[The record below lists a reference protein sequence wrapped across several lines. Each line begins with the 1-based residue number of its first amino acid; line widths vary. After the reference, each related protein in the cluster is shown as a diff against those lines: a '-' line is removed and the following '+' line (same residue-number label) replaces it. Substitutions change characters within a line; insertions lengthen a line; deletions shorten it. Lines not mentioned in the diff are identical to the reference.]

1 MNENSTN
8 SNTNKNITT
17 EKTKSA
23 EELFYNNTTE
33 VNIKSWETRDGRKN
47 YNRDDDEI
55 LFKEHL
61 ENLSRQKSNIQILN
75 SIEFKVNFYS
85 TKTNE
90 IKEINYKKIPLLR
103 FSNFNGMPIQLANN
117 IQKLKYDVLT
127 PIQKL
132 FIPYMQNNKDVVAV
146 AETGSGKTV
155 AYLFPLVGNM
165 LIKGT
170 PKNPYLNNNN
180 FKSKAF
186 PLSLI
191 LVPTRE
197 LAEQVSKESKKM
209 CFKTGIRTVAV
220 YGGVKKYDQICELR
234 KGVDILIACPGRLID
249 LIKQNVISLQ
259 MVSSFILD
267 EADRMLDMGFSDDI
281 NKIVNDYQMPDK
293 FHRQNL
299 LFSATFSDEIKD
311 IAIDFLKDFYYIHP
325 LRQSPK
331 QIVQEIIEINTNF
344 EKNNKL
350 FEIINKNRTND
361 GISQMILIFV
371 GTKKGVDKLAQD
383 LANKNI
389 KVVSIH
395 GDKDQNTRD
404 NAIKLFS
411 SGKIPILIA
420 TDVASRGL
428 DFPNVSFVV
437 NYDMPHNI
445 DDYIHRIGRTGRVG
459 SVGHAIS
466 FVGESD
472 SMVFGKL
479 YNFLMKQNQKIPEW
493 FENRVKGNFN
503 NSWNNKGNSNWGN
516 NNNENNENSWNNNN
530 NNNWSNNDNN
540 NNNNSSSWN
549 GNVNNSSWGN
559 NDNNNNNSWNDDKN
573 NNDNNASWDINNI
586 KNNNSWNNNSNSN
599 NNNNSW
605 NNNSKNNSNSNN
617 NNSWNNN
624 LDNNNNSWNNNSNNN
639 NISNSN
645 NNNSWNNNS
654 NSNKNNNSWNNNS
667 DNNNNSWNNNSD
679 NNNNNSWNNNS
690 NSNNNNNSWNNNSN
704 KNNNSWNNNSDN
716 NNSWNNNSNNNNNS
730 WNNNSDNNK
739 SSWDVKENN
748 NNSWNINKSNKKKN
762 ERSRDNSPK

>member
-1 MNENSTN
+1 MNENSN
-8 SNTNKNITT
+8 NFSNNNISNNKNNNNINEKNNNKNFNKES
-17 EKTKSA
+17 EKTKPA

-47 YNRDDDEI
+47 YKSNEDDEI

-61 ENLSRQKSNIQILN
+61 DNLSRQKSNISILN

-85 TKTNE
+85 VGTNE
-90 IKEINYKKIPLLR
+90 IKEINYRKIPILR
-103 FSNFNGMPIQLANN
+103 FSNFNGMPVQLANN
-117 IQKLKYDVLT
+117 IQKLKYDILT

-170 PKNPYLNNNN
+170 PKNPFLNNNN
-180 FKSKAF
+180 NSFNFRPKAY
-186 PLSLI
+186 PLSLV

-209 CFKTGIRTVAV
+209 SFKTGIRTVAV
-220 YGGVKKYDQICELR
+220 YGGVKKYDQIVELR
-234 KGVDILIACPGRLID
+234 KGVDILIACPGRLLD

-267 EADRMLDMGFSDDI
+267 EADRMLDMGFCDDI
-281 NKIVNDYQMPDK
+281 NKIVNECQMPDK

-299 LFSATFSDEIKD
+299 LFSATFSDEVKD
-311 IAIDFLKDFYYIHP
+311 IALNFLKDFYYIHP

-331 QIVQEIIEINTNF
+331 QIVQEIMEINSNF
-344 EKNNKL
+344 DKNSKL
-350 FEIINKNRTND
+350 FEIINANRTSN
-361 GISQMILIFV
+361 GISDTTLIFV
-371 GTKKGVDKLAQD
+371 GTKRGVDKLAQD

-389 KVVSIH
+389 KAVSIH
-395 GDKDQNTRD
+395 GDKDQVTRD

-411 SGKIPILIA
+411 TGKIPILIA

-428 DFPNVSFVV
+428 DFPNVAFVV

-466 FVGESD
+466 FVTESD

-493 FENRVKGNFN
+493 FENRVKGGYNSNSNSNWGN
-503 NSWNNKGNSNWGN
+503 NSNSNWGN
-516 NNNENNENSWNNNN
+516 NNN
-530 NNNWSNNDNN
+530 
-540 NNNNSSSWN
+540 NSSRN
-549 GNVNNSSWGN
+549 Y
-559 NDNNNNNSWNDDKN
+559 
-573 NNDNNASWDINNI
+573 
-586 KNNNSWNNNSNSN
+586 NNNSWNNNNESSNNSNPWNNN

-605 NNNSKNNSNSNN
+605 NNN
-617 NNSWNNN
+617 
-624 LDNNNNSWNNNSNNN
+624 DNNKSSLSDNNNSNWNSNSYNQWNNN
-639 NISNSN
+639 NIDI
-645 NNNSWNNNS
+645 SWNNDKNTDNNS
-654 NSNKNNNSWNNNS
+654 SWNNNS

-679 NNNNNSWNNNS
+679 NK
-690 NSNNNNNSWNNNSN
+690 N
-704 KNNNSWNNNSDN
+704 K
-716 NNSWNNNSNNNNNS
+716 NNNNS
-730 WNNNSDNNK
+730 WNNNSDNNDISDNK
-739 SSWDVKENN
+739 SNNNPWNSNSNSKLNSWNNNSNNNISSWDTKNN
-748 NNSWNINKSNKKKN
+748 DNSGTWNLDKKDNNKNKN

>member
-559 NDNNNNNSWNDDKN
+559 NNNNNSWNDDKN